1 MKRSRVFLSLT
12 TCILAFAALA
22 ASKKYNSNTVC
33 YTTGGSAH
41 TKVFVQKACSV
52 LRIGNARVCTV
63 HGHIAYTTIN
73 WAQKMYTS
81 L

>member
-12 TCILAFAALA
+12 TCILAVAAFA
-22 ASKKYNSNTVC
+22 ASKKYNSNTIC

-41 TKVFVQKACSV
+41 TRVFVQKACSAQKV
-52 LRIGNARVCTV
+52 GNAGTCKFN
-63 HGHIAYTTIN
+63 GHVAFTSVN
-73 WAQKMYTS
+73 CGVKMYTS